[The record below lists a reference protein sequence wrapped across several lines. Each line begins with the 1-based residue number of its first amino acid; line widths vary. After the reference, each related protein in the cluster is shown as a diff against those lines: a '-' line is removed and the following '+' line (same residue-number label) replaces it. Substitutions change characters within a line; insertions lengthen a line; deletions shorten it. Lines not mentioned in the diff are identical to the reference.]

1 MRTMSPMSR
10 IQVHLKAHSV
20 EEARRFY
27 CEDLGL
33 FAVHQDYGMDAVS
46 LVFERNPNVFLIL
59 SAGSPPGSEDYA
71 FALEVEDCGG
81 LFDQLRAKPFVT
93 GGRILSEEVF
103 EYPLGKNFLLRDPSG
118 NRFLIFREDV

>member
-1 MRTMSPMSR
+1 
-10 IQVHLKAHSV
+10 
-20 EEARRFY
+20 
-27 CEDLGL
+27 
-33 FAVHQDYGMDAVS
+33 VS